1 MIYTTASA
9 VRGIFM
15 PTNVAI
21 GAQNE
26 RIGGGGNFIIFDDK
40 NYKQELYIC
49 NRNLTKYI
57 GGVSEQVD
65 G

>member
-1 MIYTTASA
+1 
-9 VRGIFM
+9 M
-15 PTNVAI
+15 PPNVAI
-21 GAQNE
+21 EAQNE
-26 RIGGGGNFIIFDDK
+26 RIGGGNFIIFNDK

-57 GGVSEQVD
+57 GGVSELVD